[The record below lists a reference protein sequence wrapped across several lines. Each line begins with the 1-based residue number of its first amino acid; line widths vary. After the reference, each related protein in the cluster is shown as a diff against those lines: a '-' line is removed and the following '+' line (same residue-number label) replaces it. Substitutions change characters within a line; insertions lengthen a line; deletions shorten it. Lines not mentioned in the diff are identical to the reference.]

1 MPHAKLQPSAPTSM
15 VRTSSRPASATLNEQ
30 VKVRTMIS
38 ANRISE
44 ILSIGSSTRLGL
56 FVTVS
61 NIAVKHLLLLPPAPQ
76 RVVEVPH
83 SQPLIE
89 LSLGHDVL
97 GGEATRTALVRF
109 ELARRCLLVAHGG

>member
-56 FVTVS
+56 FVRVS

-76 RVVEVPH
+76 CVVELH
-83 SQPLIE
+83 HCQPLIE
-89 LSLGHDVL
+89 LSLGQAEL
-97 GGEATRTALVRF
+97 GVEVTRIAVEDF
-109 ELARRCLLVAHGG
+109 EVTRHSTLVAHIS

>member
-56 FVTVS
+56 FVRVS
-61 NIAVKHLLLLPPAPQ
+61 NIAIKHLLLLPPAPQ
-76 RVVEVPH
+76 CVVELH
-83 SQPLIE
+83 HCQPLID
-89 LSLGHDVL
+89 LSLGQASL
-97 GGEATRTALVRF
+97 GVEVTRIAVEHVEVHPNSNQLTP
-109 ELARRCLLVAHGG
+109 

>member
-44 ILSIGSSTRLGL
+44 ILSIGSSTRLAL
-56 FVTVS
+56 VVRVS

-76 RVVEVPH
+76 RVVELHDCP
-83 SQPLIE
+83 PRIE
-89 LSLGHDVL
+89 LSLSQA
-97 GGEATRTALVRF
+97 EMTAAATRI
-109 ELARRCLLVAHGG
+109 